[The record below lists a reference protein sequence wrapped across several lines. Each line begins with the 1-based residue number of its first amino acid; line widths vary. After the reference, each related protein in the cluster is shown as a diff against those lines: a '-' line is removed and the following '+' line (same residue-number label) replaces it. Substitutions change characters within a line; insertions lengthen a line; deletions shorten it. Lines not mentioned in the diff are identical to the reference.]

1 MRKRIFEIIEKAE
14 DKDIASTVY
23 DYLMMIAII
32 ASLVPLAFKN
42 DNQFFFIVDKV
53 TVCIFIIDY
62 FLRWITAI
70 PCLEIAI
77 KISEALKSNVNE
89 IFLRE

>member
-1 MRKRIFEIIEKAE
+1 MVRADFKQKRIDLAR
-14 DKDIASTVY
+14 IAGCNTHSISRYETGE
-23 DYLMMIAII
+23 
-32 ASLVPLAFKN
+32 
-42 DNQFFFIVDKV
+42 
-53 TVCIFIIDY
+53 
-62 FLRWITAI
+62 RI

>member
-1 MRKRIFEIIEKAE
+1 MIKSNFKEKRIEAGLRQE
-14 DKDIASTVY
+14 D
-23 DYLMMIAII
+23 
-32 ASLVPLAFKN
+32 LARLAGC
-42 DNQFFFIVDKV
+42 DTHSISRYETGERV
-53 TVCIFIIDY
+53 
-62 FLRWITAI
+62 

>member
-1 MRKRIFEIIEKAE
+1 MVRANFKQKRIDADLRQE
-14 DKDIASTVY
+14 D
-23 DYLMMIAII
+23 
-32 ASLVPLAFKN
+32 LARLAGCN
-42 DNQFFFIVDKV
+42 THSISRYE
-53 TVCIFIIDY
+53 TGE
-62 FLRWITAI
+62 RI